1 MNEKSNIKRIGV
13 MTSGG
18 DAPGMNAAIRAVV
31 RTSVYYDIEVMGI
44 YRGYLG
50 MIEDDFIKMN
60 ARSVSKIINVGGTI
74 LKTSRCPEF
83 RTKEGRIKAHKNLV
97 KRGIDALVVIGGDG
111 SFTGAELL
119 NKEFDFPVIGIP
131 GTIDNDLACTD
142 YTLGYDTATNTV
154 IDSIDKI
161 RDTANS
167 HNRLFFIEVMGRDAG
182 FVALRTGIATG
193 AFSILLPEEDIS
205 IEKLVGLLKRNK
217 ATHKTSS
224 IVVVAE
230 GDANGGAY
238 EVAKKVKEKFDYL
251 ETKVTVLG
259 HVQRGG
265 SPTVFDRVMAS
276 RMGVKAVEGL
286 LEGYHEHMVGFTKDE
301 IQFCLL
307 SKAINGTHP
316 INEELLRISKILSI

>member
-1 MNEKSNIKRIGV
+1 MMENSKIKKIAL

-31 RTSVYYDIEVMGI
+31 RTSVYYNIDVMGI
-44 YRGYLG
+44 YRGYAGL
-50 MIEDDFIKMN
+50 IENDFIDMN
-60 ARSVSKIINVGGTI
+60 ARSVSKIINSGGTI
-74 LKTSRCPEF
+74 LKTSRSPEF
-83 RTKEGRIKAHKNLV
+83 RTKEGREKAFQNL
-97 KRGIDALVVIGGDG
+97 KSRNIDALVVIGGDG
-111 SFTGAELL
+111 SFTGATLL
-119 NKEFDFPVIGIP
+119 HDEFDFPVMGIP

-154 IDSIDKI
+154 IESIDKI

-182 FVALRTGIATG
+182 FIALRTGLATG
-193 AFSILLPEEDIS
+193 AISILLPEEDIGINDL
-205 IEKLVGLLKRNK
+205 IELLKRSK

-238 EVAKKVKEKFDYL
+238 EVAKKVKEKYDYL

-259 HVQRGG
+259 HIQRGG
-265 SPTVFDRVMAS
+265 SPSAFDRVMAS
-276 RMGVKAVEGL
+276 RMGVKSVEGL
-286 LEGYHEHMVGFTKDE
+286 LEGYDNHMVGFQNDT
-301 IQFCLL
+301 IQFSKL
-307 SKAINGTHP
+307 SNAISGTHP